1 MSLPSIEES
10 LLIAGHIDVRLH
22 RNGLSIRS
30 DDTVPIN
37 QDAPVLIMVHCCLYW
52 NSRLIMNVIESGECL
67 HDGKIPRVV
76 IIRIRHPAK
85 QDGDVVGGSR
95 VLAKNIF
102 QQWKSLVLIV
112 RVRMTWESTK
122 GSRPMMPGSSP

>member
-1 MSLPSIEES
+1 MLHQKIMSLPSIEES
-10 LLIAGHIDVRLH
+10 CQLLLIAGHIDVRLH

-30 DDTVPIN
+30 DDTVLVN
-37 QDAPVLIMVHCCLYW
+37 QDAPVLIKVHRRLYW
-52 NSRLIMNVIESGECL
+52 KSRLIMNVIKSGERL

-76 IIRIRHPAK
+76 IVRIRHPAK

-102 QQWKSLVLIV
+102 
-112 RVRMTWESTK
+112 
-122 GSRPMMPGSSP
+122 